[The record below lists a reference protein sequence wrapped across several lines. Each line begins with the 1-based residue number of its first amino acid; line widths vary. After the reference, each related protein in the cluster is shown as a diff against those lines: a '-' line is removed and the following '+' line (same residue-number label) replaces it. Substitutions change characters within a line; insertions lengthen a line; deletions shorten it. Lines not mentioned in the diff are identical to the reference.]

1 MINRLLNKVLRGI
14 DKIKNATYKRDRDY
28 SFTKKSLKKVLKVQ
42 QGYYDEFEFLSHDC
56 LIEEEL
62 TDLNGDL
69 YELKSRLK

>member
-1 MINRLLNKVLRGI
+1 MINKLLNKVLKGI
-14 DKIKNATYKRDRDY
+14 RRIKSSACKEDEGY
-28 SFTKKSLKKVLKVQ
+28 SFKIKSLKKVLKIQ

-62 TDLNGDL
+62 TDVSGDL